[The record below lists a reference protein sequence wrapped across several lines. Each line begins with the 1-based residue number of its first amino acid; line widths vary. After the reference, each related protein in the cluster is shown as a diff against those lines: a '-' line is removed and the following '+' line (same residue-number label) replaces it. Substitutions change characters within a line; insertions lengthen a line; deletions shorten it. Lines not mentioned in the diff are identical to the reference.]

1 MHILYGQLWEE
12 WAKQIHDG
20 SAVSATLLLK
30 EKKEERISSEKFKIY
45 IREWNKY
52 ISKDNDRHK
61 SKWFLPQHQNLLRTH
76 LWRVQRIQALD
87 FPGIRK
93 AKTINAD

>member
-45 IREWNKY
+45 IRE
-52 ISKDNDRHK
+52 
-61 SKWFLPQHQNLLRTH
+61 
-76 LWRVQRIQALD
+76 
-87 FPGIRK
+87 
-93 AKTINAD
+93 